1 MPSGHLGRSWS
12 GPAVTGGQA
21 AAAAGAWHPEAG
33 REPALAELLGDPIM
47 ALLWRADG
55 LDPRGVRAELRAL
68 RLRLRQLSRAGSPA
82 PAARPQATC
91 STRGLAA

>member
-1 MPSGHLGRSWS
+1 MPSGQLGRSWS

-21 AAAAGAWHPEAG
+21 AAAAGTWHPEAG

-47 ALLWRADG
+47 ALLWRADR